1 MRNFLKTII
10 LIGCILI
17 GANNIVAQNINLNN
31 MASVDVKQLTEK
43 QLNQIVAQIKKN
55 NMSIEQAMTFARTRG
70 ASQLQIDQLKQR
82 IKNLRN
88 ISKAVSGADV
98 TEETT
103 VALNSFSQKKQFS
116 TTKKAQKTFGF
127 QFFNSKNLTFSP
139 NVNIPVSDDY
149 TLGLG
154 DEIVI
159 AIYGASQKN
168 YQLRVHKTG
177 AINIPDIG
185 PINVYGIPFKQAK
198 RKIKSQ
204 LTKIYN
210 GLKGDNPNT
219 FADISLG
226 TLTGI
231 KINIIGDVNVP
242 GTYTLPPTATVFNGL
257 YLAGGPNIKG
267 SYRNIDVI
275 RNGKVIKTIDVY
287 AYLVDGKT
295 ANNIQLRNQDVI
307 FVRPYINR
315 INIEGQF
322 KRTGLFETK
331 KDETVAD
338 IIRYAGGF
346 TEKAYT
352 YKLDLYRNNT
362 RSTDFITIERKKFD
376 TTKLANGDLL
386 IAGEI
391 VNRLENIV
399 TINGAIYRPGN
410 YELKPN
416 MYLSQLIKE
425 AEGLKEDAFM
435 ERGIITR
442 RNPDH
447 TLRTIAFSVTDV
459 LNGKNDIQLKSED
472 VIKISSLFDMREKR
486 TVSIEGEVQFPGVYQ
501 CSDNLTIQDLIF
513 NAGGFKKNA
522 SVETI
527 EVSRILSYDEAKD
540 ITQKLLHTYQFHINR
555 NLKLNSKDAKF
566 ELKPF
571 DKVYV
576 RRAPGYRPQSS
587 VSIAG
592 EVKYAGGYSIT
603 QKDEKI
609 SDLIKRAGGLTP
621 EAYKKGASLRRK
633 IVLTEAE
640 YQAQLLIAKRD
651 TTSNIRE
658 VKRYSYRTIGIDLPQ
673 ILKNPGGANDLIL
686 KDGDQLNIPTLL
698 QTITVSGAVLNPVGH
713 TYTKKNTTKEYIM
726 GSGGFA
732 QNAKR
737 GKVYIIYANGT
748 TATTKRFLFF
758 RSYPKVEPGC
768 KIIVPRKPEIDRS
781 GNTSKWLAF
790 SSALATLLTAIAITL
805 K

>member
-1 MRNFLKTII
+1 MRNFFKTIF

-17 GANNIVAQNINLNN
+17 GANNILAQNINLNN
-31 MASVDVKQLTEK
+31 MASVDVEQLTEE
-43 QLNQIVAQIKKN
+43 QLNQLVARIKKS
-55 NMSIEQAMTFARTRG
+55 NMSIEQAMTFARARG
-70 ASQLQIDQLKQR
+70 ASQLQIDLLKER
-82 IKNLRN
+82 IKDFKSRSNT
-88 ISKAVSGADV
+88 ISGADV
-98 TEETT
+98 TEESST
-103 VALNSFSQKKQFS
+103 ALSSFSQKKQFS
-116 TTKKAQKTFGF
+116 STEKVQKTFGF

-139 NVNIPVSDDY
+139 NVNIPVSDNY

-159 AIYGASQKN
+159 AIFGASQKN
-168 YQLRVHKTG
+168 YQLHVRKTG

-210 GLKGDNPNT
+210 GMKGDNPNT

-242 GTYTLPPTATVFNGL
+242 GTYTLPPTATAFNGL

-275 RNGKVIKTIDVY
+275 RDGKIIKTIDVY
-287 AYLVDGKT
+287 AYLIDGKT
-295 ANNIQLRNQDVI
+295 DNNIQLRDQDVI

-315 INIEGQF
+315 INVEGQF

-331 KDETVAD
+331 KDETVSD

-362 RSTDFITIERKKFD
+362 RSTDFITIERKNFN
-376 TTKLANGDLL
+376 TAKLANGDLL

-391 VNRLENIV
+391 VNKLENII
-399 TINGAIYRPGN
+399 TINGAVYRPGN

-416 MYLSQLIKE
+416 MHLSQLIKE

-447 TLRTIAFSVTDV
+447 TLKTIAFSLTDI
-459 LNGKNDIQLKSED
+459 LNGKNDIQLQSED

-486 TVSIEGEVQFPGVYQ
+486 VVSIVGGVQFPGVYQ
-501 CSDNLTIQDLIF
+501 CSDNLTIKDLVF
-513 NAGGFKKNA
+513 NAGGFKENA

-527 EVSRILSYDEAKD
+527 EVSRILNYNEAKN
-540 ITQKLLHTYQFHINR
+540 ITRKLLNTYQFHITR
-555 NLKLNSKDAKF
+555 DLKLNSEDAKF
-566 ELKPF
+566 KLEPF

-587 VSIAG
+587 VNIAG
-592 EVKYAGGYSIT
+592 EVKYAGGYAIT

-621 EAYKKGASLRRK
+621 EAYQKGASLRRR
-633 IVLTEAE
+633 IDLTEAE

-651 TTSNIRE
+651 TTANVKE
-658 VKRYSYRTIGIDLPQ
+658 VKRYSYKTIGIDLPK
-673 ILKNPGGANDLIL
+673 ILKKPGGTNDLIL

-713 TYTKKNTTKEYIM
+713 TYTKKSSVKKYIM
-726 GSGGFA
+726 NSGGFA
-732 QNAKR
+732 QNAKK
-737 GKVYIIYANGT
+737 GKVYVIYANGT
-748 TATTKRFLFF
+748 TAATKRFLFF
-758 RSYPKVEPGC
+758 KSYPTVEPGC

-781 GNTSKWLAF
+781 DNTSKWLAF
-790 SSALATLLTAIAITL
+790 TSAFASLLTAIAIAF